1 MGKSQL
7 VKSKTISTV
16 RKINNVKLINKKQ
29 TKLLKRGKIKPQNI
43 GRKFSTTRPTLKRNR
58 MERETKENKIE
69 VEEKGD
75 AENLDNYQNDGLED
89 VIEMI
94 DKDDLE
100 YIKMQGKTRNPLS
113 FTSHIFPRQSKQEQ
127 NDWNSVSN
135 TSSEEE
141 EEYEKK
147 PRKSFEGETEV
158 KHLLPIKDKYGIIP
172 KMTVVTNK
180 KVDEEVSICVMKDI
194 AGESEVNGEQ
204 KQSEVKRQLSLVE
217 LYAERQKKLHE
228 RRQKIGLLASSVV
241 ENPEENLRNLKEL
254 VLLMG
259 EKDPEI
265 FLSSRKLAALSLLE
279 IFRDILP
286 SYKIRLPTQK
296 EKEQRVKKDVKKLRD
311 FEERLLRL
319 YKHYLERLEVMLL
332 PLTCKRKRKAQR
344 NENNISCAKERAQHQ
359 LVLVSVKCF
368 CDLLVTHPEFN
379 FRENIIYLLIPL
391 MANRN
396 SAISEMCCE
405 TIQKVFR
412 SDKLGETSLLIL
424 KQMSKMMK
432 GRNYEVPPQ
441 VVQTFLSLNI
451 RECDLKSQ
459 EETNE
464 KNTSNKNQPILSRK
478 ERKRR
483 KKMMHLEKELLE
495 AEAEENKAKKGR
507 FQTDILNQI
516 FFLYFKIL
524 KNKAKSP
531 ILTPVLEGISKFAHL
546 INIEFFD
553 DLVSCFSELI
563 EKGELDGNEMLLCI
577 HTVFTVLS
585 GQGVA
590 LNIDPQRFYS
600 YLYRTLLLVN
610 AGKTAAHM
618 PILFK
623 CLDVMLLKRKKQLT
637 HHRVLA
643 FLKRLCTVSLQTSH
657 EGTLGILAVVRT
669 MMQSHKQADILL
681 DPESSGGSGVYLP
694 TLEDPEHCN
703 ASATALWELKFL
715 QRHYHPVVVEYTNH
729 ILHGCP
735 IQGKGHL
742 SPTLAAESPVSLLQ
756 QYETSLMKL
765 NPQLSK
771 SKKVH
776 NVRKH
781 HLLTSSESLIS
792 LYSNILEH
800 SDDLTLKKVSTL
812 KS

>member
-1 MGKSQL
+1 MGKSHQ
-7 VKSKTISTV
+7 VRGKTVSNV
-16 RKINNVKLINKKQ
+16 RKINVKLINKKQ
-29 TKLLKRGKIKPQNI
+29 TKLMKRGKIKPRNI
-43 GRKFSTTRPTLKRNR
+43 KLSTTRPTLKRKRIGSGSTQN
-58 MERETKENKIE
+58 EIE
-69 VEEKGD
+69 AEDKGD
-75 AENLDNYQNDGLED
+75 AENLNDCQSDGLED

-100 YIKMQGKTRNPLS
+100 YIKRQGKTRNPLS
-113 FTSHIFPRQSKQEQ
+113 FTSDILSTPRQPKEEQ
-127 NDWNSVSN
+127 NDWSSVLN
-135 TSSEEE
+135 ISSEEE

-147 PRKSFEGETEV
+147 PRKSFEGETKI

-172 KMTVVTNK
+172 KTAVVINK
-180 KVDEEVSICVMKDI
+180 EVDKEQSSCVTKEIAGKNEVS
-194 AGESEVNGEQ
+194 GEH
-204 KQSEVKRQLSLVE
+204 KQVEVKRQLSLVE
-217 LYAERQKKLHE
+217 LYAERKKKLTE

-279 IFRDILP
+279 IFCDILP
-286 SYKIRLPTQK
+286 SYKIRVPTEK
-296 EKEQRVKKDVKKLRD
+296 EKVQRVKKDIKKLRD
-311 FEERLLRL
+311 FEERLLKL

-332 PLTCKRKRKAQR
+332 PLTRKRKRKAQ
-344 NENNISCAKERAQHQ
+344 NENIPCAKEKAQHQ
-359 LVLVSVKCF
+359 LALISVKCF

-396 SAISEMCCE
+396 STVSEMCCE
-405 TIQKVFR
+405 TVQKVFR
-412 SDKLGETSLLIL
+412 NDKLGETSLLIL

-432 GRNYEVPPQ
+432 GRNYEVPPK
-441 VVQTFLSLNI
+441 VMQTLLSLNV

-459 EETNE
+459 EKTNE
-464 KNTSNKNQPILSRK
+464 KKTSNKNQQILSRR
-478 ERKRR
+478 ERKR
-483 KKMMHLEKELLE
+483 KKRMMNLEKELLE
-495 AEAEENKAKKGR
+495 TEADENKVTKAR

-524 KNKAKSP
+524 KNKSKSP

-553 DLVSCFSELI
+553 DLVSCFGELV
-563 EKGELDGNEMLLCI
+563 EKGELDGNEMLLCM

-600 YLYRTLLLVN
+600 YLYRILLSVN
-610 AGKTAAHM
+610 AGKTAAYM

-669 MMQSHKQADILL
+669 MMQSHKRADILL
-681 DPESSGGSGVYLP
+681 DHESSGGSGVYLP
-694 TLEDPEHCN
+694 TLEEPEHCN
-703 ASATALWELKFL
+703 ASSTALWELKFL
-715 QRHYHPVVVEYTNH
+715 QRHYHPVVVEYSNH

-735 IQGKGHL
+735 VQGKGHL
-742 SPTLAAESPVSLLQ
+742 SPALAAESPESLLQ

-771 SKKVH
+771 SRKVH
-776 NVRKH
+776 NVGKH
-781 HLLTSSESLIS
+781 HILTSLESLIS
-792 LYSNILEH
+792 QYSNILERYDNL
-800 SDDLTLKKVSTL
+800 SLKEITTL